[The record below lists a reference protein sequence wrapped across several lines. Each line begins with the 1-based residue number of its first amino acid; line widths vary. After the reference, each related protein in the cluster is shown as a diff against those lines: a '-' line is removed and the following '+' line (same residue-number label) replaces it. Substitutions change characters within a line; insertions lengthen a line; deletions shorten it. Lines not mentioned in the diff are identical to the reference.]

1 MICNQINLIHHTIS
15 NLYFVPVTT
24 FVLNVCI
31 FLGLIYNLWKSLFL
45 SDQESIK
52 IILLGDGCAETSVII
67 VFQCVIYQERI
78 PSRMLSHWMTMLLS
92 RSVRECSCQKPS
104 ACSSSCCTVPR
115 RVRQFF
121 PPKDTSIRPRFGFQ
135 PTGAAHLEKFNQS

>member
-1 MICNQINLIHHTIS
+1 MYVQTMVFLVFDVGQFFQKSEFFSFLTRVCNLSCRCRITDIHCAEKSVI
-15 NLYFVPVTT
+15 V
-24 FVLNVCI
+24 I
-31 FLGLIYNLWKSLFL
+31 FQCLIYP
-45 SDQESIK
+45 
-52 IILLGDGCAETSVII
+52 
-67 VFQCVIYQERI
+67 ERI

-121 PPKDTSIRPRFGFQ
+121 PPRDTSMRPRFGFQ
-135 PTGAAHLEKFNQS
+135 PTGAAHLEKIHIN